1 MTLQADSAE
10 LQRQYGDTQRLAQR
24 KSLHAKYGRGDWY
37 PWLRAQVPLAAD
49 MRVAD
54 IGCGTGQLWGA
65 LAGQWPPSLALQLL
79 DRSPAMVAAAL
90 AQAAALRPRGV
101 VGDAMRLPLRDAS
114 IDAALAVHMLY
125 HLPDPHAGVRELRRI
140 VRPGAAVLAV
150 LNGRDNMR
158 QLAQLVA
165 GVAGGPDRDPST
177 LRLDAEAGARLFAM
191 HFAQVRVARFDDVL
205 VCTDPEDVVAYLQ
218 SLPLPPQA
226 HASALRQ
233 AVEAAFAHGDGALRI
248 DKDVRAIF
256 ATA

>member
-1 MTLQADSAE
+1 MMLQADSTE
-10 LQRQYGDTQRLAQR
+10 LQRQYGDTQRLDQR
-24 KSLHAKYGRGDWY
+24 KSLHAKYGRADWY
-37 PWLRAQVPLAAD
+37 PWLRGQLPLAAH

-65 LAGQWPPSLALQLL
+65 LAGQWPERLVLQVL

-90 AQAAALRPRGV
+90 AQAAALRPQGV

-114 IDAALAVHMLY
+114 VDAALAVHMLY

-140 VRPGAAVLAV
+140 VRPGATVLAV
-150 LNGRDNMR
+150 LNGHDNMR
-158 QLAQLVA
+158 QLAQLIA

-177 LRLDAEAGARLFAM
+177 LRLDAETGARLFAA

-205 VCTDPEDVVAYLQ
+205 VCTDPDDVMAYLQ

-226 HASALRQ
+226 HAPALRQ
-233 AVEAAFAHGDGALRI
+233 AVDAAFARGGGAFRI
-248 DKDVRAIF
+248 DKDVRAIV
-256 ATA
+256 AIA

>member
-10 LQRQYGDTQRLAQR
+10 LQRQYGDTQRLVQR

-65 LAGQWPPSLALQLL
+65 LAG
-79 DRSPAMVAAAL
+79 
-90 AQAAALRPRGV
+90 
-101 VGDAMRLPLRDAS
+101 AMRLPLRDAS

-205 VCTDPEDVVAYLQ
+205 VCTDPEDVMAYLQ

-233 AVEAAFAHGDGALRI
+233 AVEAAFACGDGALRI
-248 DKDVRAIF
+248 DKDVRAIV